1 MSDTRSRPVELV
13 PRVLPRGRHKLK
25 HSLVVASQRQRLL
38 EAITELVAE
47 KGYAAV
53 TLNDIV
59 RRAAIAKRTFYVHFP
74 DKLGCFIAA
83 FDAFTLKLVETV
95 MRLFRM
101 QGSVHARTQFT
112 VRGLLA
118 ALAAMP
124 EATRAFYLELP
135 AAGAEALDRRLAMQR
150 EFARLLIQL
159 SREVHDGRPEVREL
173 SELHA
178 LAAVGAL
185 HELVVRTVHEHGP
198 SQLLEVGRELAPL
211 AAAFITLQVPDEPG

>member
-101 QGSVHARTQFT
+101 QGSVHARTQFS
-112 VRGLLA
+112 VRGL
-118 ALAAMP
+118 LAAMP